1 MNDNTLEPGVCI
13 GRLQSWDLRREDE
26 AASRTCKNFATQSHR
41 DANTILLF
49 ACCGFPCW
57 FVWTCT
63 NMCYSQFQSIIIHHF
78 PLSLITILG
87 CPLFF
92 WPMVFFRHI
101 SNVSPL
107 FCLSDARLLP
117 WFSFR
122 LRFFFSG
129 ILAWA
134 ILSLYGKQFH
144 LAFGSCMQRLVC
156 FLNGLPLASQQ
167 LLKFYW

>member
-13 GRLQSWDLRREDE
+13 GRLQSWDLLREDE

-41 DANTILLF
+41 DATTILLF

-63 NMCYSQFQSIIIHHF
+63 NMCYSQFQSVIIHHF

-92 WPMVFFRHI
+92 WPG
-101 SNVSPL
+101 
-107 FCLSDARLLP
+107 
-117 WFSFR
+117 
-122 LRFFFSG
+122 FFSAY
-129 ILAWA
+129 IKCLPSV
-134 ILSLYGKQFH
+134 LSLGCKIAAMVLLQVAFLFFWHSGLGH
-144 LAFGSCMQRLVC
+144 LE
-156 FLNGLPLASQQ
+156 PLRQAISSSI
-167 LLKFYW
+167 